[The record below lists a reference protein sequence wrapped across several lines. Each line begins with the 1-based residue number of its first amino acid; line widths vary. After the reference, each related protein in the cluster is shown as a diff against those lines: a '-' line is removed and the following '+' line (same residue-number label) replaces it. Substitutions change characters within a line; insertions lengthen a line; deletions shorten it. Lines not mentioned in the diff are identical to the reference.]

1 MEMEFRINEVQEQFR
16 ILSMY
21 DYPIEEEQQK
31 DVDNLMVNWE
41 ELIEYADKQDNAVK
55 SFKKNFS
62 EVTQTEVEQF
72 KEVIEKEYEQYR
84 GRGPGTMGITLEE
97 GYELLIASKATVADF
112 NKKRIANVQAE
123 KLFNLEISKYP
134 KLVDMEELN
143 KKYDE
148 IYGVFDAFSKE
159 VQ

>member
-1 MEMEFRINEVQEQFR
+1 
-16 ILSMY
+16 
-21 DYPIEEEQQK
+21 
-31 DVDNLMVNWE
+31 MVNWE

>member
-1 MEMEFRINEVQEQFR
+1 
-16 ILSMY
+16 
-21 DYPIEEEQQK
+21 
-31 DVDNLMVNWE
+31 
-41 ELIEYADKQDNAVK
+41 
-55 SFKKNFS
+55 
-62 EVTQTEVEQF
+62 
-72 KEVIEKEYEQYR
+72 
-84 GRGPGTMGITLEE
+84 MGITLEE
-97 GYELLIASKATVADF
+97 GYELLIASKAQVAEF